1 MNRIN
6 RQNLTQ
12 PLSMSAGAK
21 FLLRG
26 ARLEDLKDLRD
37 LASQFSLLNLPADKK
52 VLTEKIERSVGS
64 FAGSVDKTEAEYLFV
79 CEDLETGTVVGSS
92 LILAKH
98 GTEEIPHYYFKI
110 TKRNRFSDDL
120 GVGFIHQVLQFK
132 EDVDGPTEVGGL
144 LIDRSYRRRPEK
156 LGKQISLV
164 RFLYMGM
171 CPAEF
176 ESRVLCELTPPL
188 GEGGRSEFWEA
199 LGRRFT
205 GLPYQEADLIS
216 QRNKE
221 FISSL
226 FPEEDI
232 YLALLDSRARVDL
245 GRVGQETRPAQHLLE
260 SIGFEYLNEVDPFDG
275 GPHYGAKL
283 NDISIVKACRE
294 TKAVSIGASATGERR
309 QRTGTALVGTKVD
322 GEFRAVWTPYEE
334 RDSDTIAM
342 PASVFKILDVAEGS
356 SVFSSPVA

>member
-6 RQNLTQ
+6 RRSSVQS
-12 PLSMSAGAK
+12 SMVSTGTK

-26 ARLEDLKDLRD
+26 ARVDDLKDLRD

-52 VLTEKIERSVGS
+52 VLAEKIERSIGS
-64 FAGSVDKTEAEYLFV
+64 FGGELAKKEAEYLFV
-79 CEDLETGTVVGSS
+79 CEDLETETIVGSS

-98 GTEEIPHYYFKI
+98 GTEDIPHYYFRI

-132 EDVDGPTEVGGL
+132 EDTDGPTEVGGL

-171 CPAEF
+171 FPSEF
-176 ESRVLCELTPPL
+176 EKRVLCELTPPL

-275 GPHYGAKL
+275 GPHYGAEL
-283 NDISIVKACRE
+283 ENISIVKNTRE
-294 TKAVSIGASATGERR
+294 AKAISTGALSQEDRKPFS
-309 QRTGTALVGTKVD
+309 GTALAGVKTN
-322 GEFRAVWTPYEE
+322 GEFRAVWTPFEE
-334 RDSDTIAM
+334 HGDAGIALPPAAMKTLNVTDGDSI
-342 PASVFKILDVAEGS
+342 FCS
-356 SVFSSPVA
+356 SVT